1 MSSLMVSSHS
11 AATSNVS
18 RYFHCMDK
26 GSYCEHCYGITVN
39 DYVRCPRSAHSATF
53 APSRIVEH
61 ANQADQI
68 AAIPCADHRIR
79 MLQCLEQPFRP
90 LRRFPTYRLEQRLN
104 LLNSKPLLFRVFDS
118 HGPSRQP

>member
-39 DYVRCPRSAHSATF
+39 DYVRCPRLAHAAAL
-53 APSRIVEH
+53 APS
-61 ANQADQI
+61 ALPA
-68 AAIPCADHRIR
+68 
-79 MLQCLEQPFRP
+79 
-90 LRRFPTYRLEQRLN
+90 
-104 LLNSKPLLFRVFDS
+104 
-118 HGPSRQP
+118 RQPRLTICMARPSSIRWKPCFW